1 LLLNLPIPSFLIVNC
16 VLFHLSSNKTVYPE
30 PTIAPTQIKTAESS
44 SSWVVAVIGV
54 VCAVV
59 VLSAIGLI
67 TWCVIKRRRNIAGG
81 QRESTAEEQP
91 VAEPPLCEPYFEEVP
106 EAQVVYVLPAPVA
119 PSAPDYNS
127 KHNIEP

>member
-1 LLLNLPIPSFLIVNC
+1 
-16 VLFHLSSNKTVYPE
+16 
-30 PTIAPTQIKTAESS
+30 
-44 SSWVVAVIGV
+44 
-54 VCAVV
+54 
-59 VLSAIGLI
+59 
-67 TWCVIKRRRNIAGG
+67 VIKRRRNMAGE

>member
-1 LLLNLPIPSFLIVNC
+1 M
-16 VLFHLSSNKTVYPE
+16 KTSDQVYPE
-30 PTIAPTQIKTAESS
+30 PTIAPTQIKTNSNSGNSFTAESS
-44 SSWVVAVIGV
+44 SSWLVAVIGV
-54 VCAVV
+54 VCTVV

-67 TWCVIKRRRNIAGG
+67 TWCVIKRRRNMAGE